1 MAQDGKS
8 ESGDRGAETPGLA
21 GASSSELVRRVQEGE
36 GRALDVLFERYRPIL
51 RRWAAGR
58 LPRWTRDLV
67 DTEDMIQDALM
78 GTMRNIHNF
87 VPRHGSAF
95 GAYLR
100 QALDNRIRD
109 EVRKARARPTRT
121 EMPDDHPDQGDSPLE
136 IVIGKEAMS
145 RYEAALA
152 RLSDVERELVLAR
165 IELGLSYGEIAETAG
180 KPSADAAR
188 MAVARA
194 LVHMAK
200 EMGRE

>member
-1 MAQDGKS
+1 MAQDGS
-8 ESGDRGAETPGLA
+8 SDSGERGAEAPGLA
-21 GASSSELVRRVQEGE
+21 GASSSELVRRVQDGE
-36 GRALDVLFERYRPIL
+36 ERALDVLFERYRPIL

-87 VPRHGSAF
+87 VPRHGGAF

-109 EVRKARARPTRT
+109 EIRKARARPART
-121 EMPDDHPDQGDSPLE
+121 EMPDDHPDHGDSPLE
-136 IVIGKEAMS
+136 VVIGKEAML
-145 RYEAALA
+145 RYESALA
-152 RLSDVERELVLAR
+152 RLSDVERELVLSR
-165 IELGLSYGEIAETAG
+165 IELGLSYNEIAEAAH
-180 KPSADAAR
+180 KPSPDAAR

-194 LVHMAK
+194 LVRMAK